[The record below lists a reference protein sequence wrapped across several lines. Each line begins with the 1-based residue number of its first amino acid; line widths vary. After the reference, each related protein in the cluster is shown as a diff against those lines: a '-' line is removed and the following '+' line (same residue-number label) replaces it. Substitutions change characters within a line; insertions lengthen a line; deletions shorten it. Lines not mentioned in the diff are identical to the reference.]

1 MRELAMP
8 GWETAKNM
16 TPKEIVEIIDCMALQ
31 DYRDGALLAARWSTG
46 SAGSCL
52 DCDCRDPHSE
62 TQPGTYFL
70 GHSPALLYEGLRIA
84 GRALGIERLQVS
96 VSAEQEPLA
105 KAQFQQWPEIAVRRG
120 ESPGNVTREPVG
132 MISHSAET
140 FVHVAQLFRREGADK
155 RLCYVSGCGITPRY
169 LEVPLTSTVQEI
181 AEMAG
186 ASRPVGAWIKTEKN
200 SEWGGL
206 NSVPQHGSC
215 PKIEFG

>member
-16 TPKEIVEIIDCMALQ
+16 TPKEIVETIDCMALQ
-31 DYRDGALLAARWSTG
+31 DYRDGALLAARWSAG
-46 SAGSCL
+46 SAGICL

-70 GHSPALLYEGLRIA
+70 GHSPALLYEGLCIA
-84 GRALGIERLQVS
+84 GRALGIKRLQVS

-105 KAQFQQWPEIAVRRG
+105 KAQFQQWPEITVRRR
-120 ESPGNVTREPVG
+120 ESPWNVAWEPVG

-169 LEVPLTSTVQEI
+169 LEAPLTNTVQEI
-181 AEMAG
+181 ADMAG
-186 ASRPVGAWIKTEKN
+186 VREAKRAWIKRGDDWVN
-200 SEWGGL
+200 SEWNEIPGAG
-206 NSVPQHGSC
+206 PC
-215 PKIEFG
+215 PNIRFE